1 MGKLIITEEEKKHIN
16 GLYEQLGPL
25 ISSLGSRT
33 TATPRFNLEK
43 GGQMSGARRLPS
55 PEGDTP
61 ASDLTCYV
69 KNIHNLVNKC
79 KKDESKYIPDND
91 AKYIAK
97 QLYDAMNGLSFG
109 GAFTTLE
116 YLKKDNASKFCRVSN
131 AFNYDN
137 ENLAQWIENEISLP
151 PDIVWKY
158 IEKHSKEL
166 YLGDACFTG
175 A

>member
-1 MGKLIITEEEKKHIN
+1 MKRFVITEEEKKHIK

-25 ISSLGSRT
+25 MSLGSRNT
-33 TATPRFNLEK
+33 VTPRFNLEK

-131 AFNYDN
+131 AFNYNN
-137 ENLAQWIENEISLP
+137 ENLAQWIEDEISLP